1 MTNTVDDRLSRIT
14 ALRPAASAPGARSRL
29 PAQSPPNTQRLM
41 ELLNAECRSNGC
53 GEHIVV
59 RRRFSEPRIIQ
70 PAPQA
75 MRLLAPGAA
84 NELADPRRWLFLDT
98 ETTGLAGGTGTYAFL
113 VGIAWWEDEGLT
125 VEQFFM
131 RNHAEEASLLSE
143 LSRVL
148 AERRPIVTFN
158 GKSFDWPLLET
169 RYRMT
174 RLGKIENPPAHLDLL
189 HPARQLFRFRLKS
202 VALSE
207 LEKHVLA
214 LDRGF
219 DIPSET
225 IPGRYFDFLRGGPA
239 EPIVEVFHH
248 NQMDLR
254 GLAALAVHI
263 TDLLREP
270 ESASCEP
277 AELYGMSRLLQR
289 RGEDQL
295 ASLTYERALAGD
307 LPSAA
312 ERSAKRELAL
322 FAKRRGQFDRANR
335 LWQELAEDEN
345 AGPEAYEHLAIYY
358 EHQARDLPRAAGLAR
373 QALVRLRNAV
383 DTRRISPG
391 TYRQWHARFQHR
403 LNRLESKLTGKHDI
417 QAFPP

>member
-1 MTNTVDDRLSRIT
+1 
-14 ALRPAASAPGARSRL
+14 
-29 PAQSPPNTQRLM
+29 M
-41 ELLNAECRSNGC
+41 ELLQAECRSNRC
-53 GEHIVV
+53 GEHIAV
-59 RRRFSEPRIIQ
+59 RRRFAEPRIFQ

-75 MRLLAPGAA
+75 LRLLAPGAA
-84 NELADPRRWLFLDT
+84 AEIADPRHWLFIDT

-113 VGIAWWEDEGLT
+113 VGIAWWDDDGLA
-125 VEQFFM
+125 VEQLFM
-131 RNHAEEASLLSE
+131 RNHSEEASLLSE
-143 LSRVL
+143 LGRIL

-174 RLGKIENPPAHLDLL
+174 RVGRIETPPAHLDLL

-202 VALSE
+202 LALSE
-207 LEKHVLA
+207 LEKHVLS
-214 LDRGF
+214 LDRGY
-219 DIPSET
+219 DIPSAT

-239 EPIVEVFHH
+239 EPVAEVFHH

-270 ESASCEP
+270 ANASCEP

-289 RGEDQL
+289 RGENQL
-295 ASLTYERALAGD
+295 ACLTYERALAGD

-322 FAKRRGQFDRANR
+322 FAKREGQFDRANR
-335 LWQELAEDEN
+335 LWEELAEDEN

-358 EHQARDLPRAAGLAR
+358 EHHARDIRRAAGLAR
-373 QALVRLRNAV
+373 QAMVKLRNAS
-383 DTRRISPG
+383 DTRRISPAS
-391 TYRQWHARFQHR
+391 YRQWHARFQHR
-403 LNRLESKLTGKHDI
+403 LNRLESKL
-417 QAFPP
+417 